1 MVILNRRFSGR
12 IGKTKEFAKTMIP
25 SNQQQKQKWIGLAP
39 F

>member
-1 MVILNRRFSGR
+1 VILNRRFSGG

-25 SNQQQKQKWIGLAP
+25 SNQQQKWIGLAP